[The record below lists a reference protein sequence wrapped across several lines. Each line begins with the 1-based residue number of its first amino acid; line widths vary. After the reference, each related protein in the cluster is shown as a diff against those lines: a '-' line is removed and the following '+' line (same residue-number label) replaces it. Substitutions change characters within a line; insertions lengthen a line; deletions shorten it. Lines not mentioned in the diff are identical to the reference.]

1 MLPSISFP
9 EVFPLGLQEERPLAA
24 KFPGFACGE
33 MSPRVS
39 SGPLSVCSGSMAS
52 RYACF
57 VIMMIEAMTHTLRT
71 FLTAVLSINIFNIAV
86 LVKLKVSPTF
96 SPSLSLKMAANQP
109 SLLIMIKVC
118 LSSSNKGT
126 YASIE
131 LCTMF
136 IFGLS
141 AFILLAF
148 SVLFS
153 SLLFCRC
160 FF

>member
-1 MLPSISFP
+1 
-9 EVFPLGLQEERPLAA
+9 
-24 KFPGFACGE
+24 
-33 MSPRVS
+33 
-39 SGPLSVCSGSMAS
+39 
-52 RYACF
+52 
-57 VIMMIEAMTHTLRT
+57 
-71 FLTAVLSINIFNIAV
+71 
-86 LVKLKVSPTF
+86 VKLKVSPTF